1 MRYLS
6 SKVRQQELDWRRSQ
20 VLQYSSQGYTQ
31 RDIAQKL
38 QIDKS
43 AVNRDL
49 QFLKQQARNNLQN
62 HIHEVVPMEFERCML
77 SMKLSLKQTLEIAES
92 AADPKT
98 KLQAH
103 AIAIDIYKNVMDLTT
118 NGVIVNDALRII
130 QSKVNILNG
139 VDIPKSDEIITEDE
153 LNGEAKEEGKT
164 TRPLSIMSGSKPSPS
179 QVGKVSYCFEEL

>member
-1 MRYLS
+1 MRHLS

-77 SMKLSLKQTLEIAES
+77 GMKLSLKQILEIAET

-103 AIAIDIYKNVMDLTT
+103 AIAIDIYKNIMELTT
-118 NGVIVNDALRII
+118 NGVIVNDELRVV
-130 QSKVNILNG
+130 QSKM
-139 VDIPKSDEIITEDE
+139 EH
-153 LNGEAKEEGKT
+153 LNGEEKRLLRDIKDVEDIEGNGPVTNLSQKPETEEEPKT
-164 TRPLSIMSGSKPSPS
+164 TNG
-179 QVGKVSYCFEEL
+179 VF